1 MIKDS
6 PDQLPPQNNEK
17 FHDCSSSEILRTIFK
32 NIEKLYEPQ
41 RMVTGISTG
50 FSELDIL
57 TTGLQGGDL
66 IIVAGRPGMGKT
78 AFAQGIVQHATM
90 HAEDS
95 VSAVIFTQEMT
106 KEQMMLRILSSE
118 SRVEF
123 SRLGTVCLDESDWPK
138 LTMAAASLSNEK
150 LFIDDTPGISV
161 SELCAR
167 ARHLKSRDDLGLI
180 VIDYL
185 QLLNGDHAENRRE
198 EIFEI
203 VRSLKSLAKE
213 LDIPVI
219 VLSQLNRSLESRR
232 DRRPIMADLREYE
245 NVEQYVDTILFLY
258 RESVYCQACKNVD
271 EICDKEH
278 RTDDEIIVGKQR
290 NGSIGTISATFITE
304 FLRFEDKLTISERS

>member
-1 MIKDS
+1 MTKDS
-6 PDQLPPQNNEK
+6 SDQLAPHNNEES
-17 FHDCSSSEILRTIFK
+17 HDCSSIEILKTIFE

-41 RMVTGISTG
+41 RMVTGIPTG
-50 FSELDIL
+50 FSDLDIL
-57 TTGLQGGDL
+57 TTGLWGGDL

-78 AFAQGIVQHATM
+78 AFAQSIVQHAAM

-123 SRLGTVCLDESDWPK
+123 SRLRTVCLGDSDWPK

-150 LFIDDTPGISV
+150 LFIDDTPGITV
-161 SELCAR
+161 SELCAK
-167 ARHLKSRDDLGLI
+167 ARHLKAKYDLGLI
-180 VIDYL
+180 VIDSL
-185 QLLNGDHAENRRE
+185 QLLNGDHAENRQQ
-198 EIFEI
+198 EISEI
-203 VRSLKSLAKE
+203 ARSLKSLAKE

-245 NVEQYVDTILFLY
+245 NVEQYVDIFLFLY
-258 RESVYCQACKNVD
+258 RESVYCQACNNVD

-278 RTDDEIIVGKQR
+278 RTDAEIIIGKHR
-290 NGSIGTISATFITE
+290 NGSIGTIFATFITE